1 MNGPKLHFGHLR
13 IRMLYAQISL
23 KTKVGQ
29 LSRIAEFLFLN
40 PIRKKVLFT
49 LCATLMSLNLVEKVN
64 KLGRGYSTSVGN
76 VFLGKMA
83 EFGFKSDWKQTFV
96 LL

>member
-1 MNGPKLHFGHLR
+1 MDGPKLHFGHLR
-13 IRMLYAQISL
+13 IRMLYVCPTL

-40 PIRKKVLFT
+40 PIRNKVLFT

-64 KLGRGYSTSVGN
+64 KLGRGYSISVGN

-83 EFGFKSDWKQTFV
+83 EFGFKSY
-96 LL
+96 

>member
-1 MNGPKLHFGHLR
+1 MDGPKLHFGHLR
-13 IRMLYAQISL
+13 IRMLYAQLSL

-40 PIRKKVLFT
+40 PIRNKVLFT

-64 KLGRGYSTSVGN
+64 KLG
-76 VFLGKMA
+76 
-83 EFGFKSDWKQTFV
+83 
-96 LL
+96 

>member
-1 MNGPKLHFGHLR
+1 MDGPKLHFGHLR
-13 IRMLYAQISL
+13 IRMLYAQLSL

-40 PIRKKVLFT
+40 PIRNKVLFT

-64 KLGRGYSTSVGN
+64 KLDISVGN

-83 EFGFKSDWKQTFV
+83 EFGFKSYWKQTFF